1 MDLNGENIKKIRGLI
16 LFTAVLVVCLW
27 KYDVVFSVLKFIL
40 GVTFPFILGG
50 AFAFV
55 LNVPMNF
62 LQRHLFP
69 RKITQKSRALQ
80 KLARPASLVLVL
92 LLVVGVVGLVLFV
105 LIPQLGS
112 TFGSLGRSIR
122 IFIPQVQ
129 KWTEELFRNNVQIS
143 SWLQELNFDWNHI
156 MEMGVSFFRN
166 GAGSMLDSTITVAR
180 GIISGLTTFFIAFVF
195 ALLHPAPEGEAE
207 RAGAQSDLR
216 LHPKREGGGAAGGV
230 HADVQHFF
238 QLPHRAVCGGHYPGH
253 DVRGG
258 HDGLPYALRASGG
271 PGHRSVRA
279 DPHLRGLYRLRHRGF
294 PDLHGEPPCRPSDL
308 SFSSLCCSRSR
319 GTSST
324 PMWWAIRW
332 DCPPSG
338 CWRR

>member
-129 KWTEELFRNNVQIS
+129 KWTEELFRNNAQIS
-143 SWLQELNFDWNHI
+143 SWLQE
-156 MEMGVSFFRN
+156 
-166 GAGSMLDSTITVAR
+166 
-180 GIISGLTTFFIAFVF
+180 
-195 ALLHPAPEGEAE
+195 
-207 RAGAQSDLR
+207 
-216 LHPKREGGGAAGGV
+216 
-230 HADVQHFF
+230 
-238 QLPHRAVCGGHYPGH
+238 
-253 DVRGG
+253 
-258 HDGLPYALRASGG
+258 
-271 PGHRSVRA
+271 
-279 DPHLRGLYRLRHRGF
+279 
-294 PDLHGEPPCRPSDL
+294 
-308 SFSSLCCSRSR
+308 
-319 GTSST
+319 
-324 PMWWAIRW
+324 
-332 DCPPSG
+332 
-338 CWRR
+338 